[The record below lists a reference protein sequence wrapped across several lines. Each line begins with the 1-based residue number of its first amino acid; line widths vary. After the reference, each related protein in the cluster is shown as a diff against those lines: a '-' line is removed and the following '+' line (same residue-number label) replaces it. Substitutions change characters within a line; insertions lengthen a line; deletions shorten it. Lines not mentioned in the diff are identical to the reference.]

1 MILELHIKNYALI
14 DQLTLEF
21 TAGLNV
27 LTGETG
33 SGKSIILGALGLV
46 LGEKASVEYVRTGE
60 EEALIEAVLDIG
72 GYLELESHLAELE
85 LENEEE
91 TLIITRKIQRN
102 GKSICRVNGRSV
114 TLGAL
119 KEIGRY
125 LIDVYGQ
132 HEYISLFKPEKQMDL
147 LDRYGGTK
155 ISKLK
160 KTVAAIHEQYQQE
173 SRYYQSLLAKET
185 EKNYKEDLLA
195 FQVDE
200 LEKAGLKPGEDEDLA
215 QEEKIL
221 ANGERIKELLSRA
234 YLSLYQGEMGNK
246 SILDGLY
253 QVITNLNELRKLDP
267 SYTTMEENLLSI
279 RYDLEETAR
288 ELAFKQEAVETDT
301 YRLQEVQER
310 RELLNTLRKKYNR
323 DIPSLISYLEEI
335 KIEMQLFADYQQELE
350 KAQLKLRNLE
360 QEYFTEALNLS
371 QARKSVAEELERRI
385 TQELGDLG
393 MKGTLFR
400 VSFGEETERTKKIGA
415 QGIDQIEFLFS
426 PNLGEEARSLSTIAS
441 GGELSRVMLA
451 LKVILAKVDQIPSL
465 IFDEIDTGIGG
476 RTAQVV
482 GEKLTLVSRE
492 RQIICVTHSPQI
504 ASMADGHFS
513 ISKQVKHERT
523 RTVVEF
529 LTSIHRIEEL
539 ARMLSGT
546 ELTDLTRQHAREMLE
561 MAQVFKKNLA

>member
-14 DQLTLEF
+14 DQLTVEF

-33 SGKSIILGALGLV
+33 SGKSIILGALGLI

-60 EEALIEAVLDIG
+60 EEALIEAVFDIG
-72 GYLELESHLAELE
+72 EYSE
-85 LENEEE
+85 LENHLAGLEIENEEG
-91 TLIITRKIQRN
+91 TLIISRKIQKN
-102 GKSICRVNGRSV
+102 GKSVCRVNGRSV

-132 HEYISLFKPEKQMDL
+132 HEYISVFKSDKQMDL
-147 LDRYGGTK
+147 LDRYGGPE

-160 KTVAAIHEQYQQE
+160 KVLTLVYEEYQME
-173 SRYYQSLLAKET
+173 LKRYQGLLTKET
-185 EKNYKEDLLA
+185 EKNYQEDLFS
-195 FQVDE
+195 FQVEE
-200 LEKAGLKPGEDEDLA
+200 LEKAALKPGEDEDLA
-215 QEEKIL
+215 QEEKVL

-234 YLSLYQGEMGNK
+234 YLGLYQGEAGSK
-246 SILDGLY
+246 SVLDGLHL
-253 QVITNLNELRKLDP
+253 VISNLNEVKKLDP
-267 SYTTMEENLLSI
+267 TYADTEENLLSI
-279 RYDLEETAR
+279 RYDLEEIAR
-288 ELAFKQEAVETDT
+288 ELAVKQETVDTDT
-301 YRLQEVQER
+301 YRLQAVQER
-310 RELLNTLRKKYNR
+310 RELLNTLKKKYQR
-323 DIPSLISYLEEI
+323 DIPGLISYLEEI
-335 KIEMQLFADYQQELE
+335 KAELQLLADYQQELE
-350 KAQLKLRNLE
+350 KAQLRVQNLKE
-360 QEYFTEALNLS
+360 QYFSQAWNLS
-371 QARKSVAEELERRI
+371 QTRKKIAKELEGRI
-385 TQELGDLG
+385 TQELAELG
-393 MKGTLFR
+393 MKRTLFQ
-400 VSFGEETERTKKIGA
+400 VSFGKETELTNKISS
-415 QGIDQIEFLFS
+415 QGVDQIEFLFS
-426 PNLGEEARSLSTIAS
+426 PNLGEAARSLSTIAS
-441 GGELSRVMLA
+441 GGELARVMLA

-513 ISKQVKHERT
+513 ISKQVKHQRT
-523 RTVVEF
+523 RTMVEF
-529 LTSIHRIEEL
+529 LTSVHRIEEL